1 MRAMILAA
9 GRGERMGM
17 LTAETPKPLLR
28 AGGHYLIEYVLRHLQ
43 QAGITEIVMNVAY
56 RGEQIQQAL
65 GNGSRYGVQIEYSV
79 EEQRLET
86 GGGIF
91 KALPLLG
98 SEPFLVMSSDV
109 VTDFPLSTL
118 PLQPEGLVHLVLVQN
133 PAFHPHGDF
142 GLRAGKV
149 DMDAKPAHTFGN
161 VGVYR
166 REFFAACSPGYFPL
180 NQILFPAIRAGLV
193 TGECYQGRWFNI
205 GMAEQLV
212 EFERTGFVAS
222 F

>member
-9 GRGERMGM
+9 GRGERMGI

-28 AGGHYLIEYVLRHLQ
+28 AGGNYLIEYVLRHLQ
-43 QAGITEIVMNVAY
+43 QAGITEIVINVAY

-79 EEQRLET
+79 EEHRLET

-91 KALPLLG
+91 QALPLLG
-98 SEPFLVMSSDV
+98 SEPFLVVSSDV
-109 VTDFPLSTL
+109 VTDFPLASL
-118 PLQPEGLVHLVLVQN
+118 PLQPAGLAHLVLVQN
-133 PAFHPHGDF
+133 PVFHPHGDF

-166 REFFAACSPGYFPL
+166 REFFADCSPGYFPL
-180 NQILFPAIRAGLV
+180 NHILFPAIRAGLV
-193 TGECYQGRWFNI
+193 TGEFYQGRWFNI
-205 GMAEQLV
+205 GVAEQLV
-212 EFERTGFVAS
+212 EFERAGFVAS
-222 F
+222 L